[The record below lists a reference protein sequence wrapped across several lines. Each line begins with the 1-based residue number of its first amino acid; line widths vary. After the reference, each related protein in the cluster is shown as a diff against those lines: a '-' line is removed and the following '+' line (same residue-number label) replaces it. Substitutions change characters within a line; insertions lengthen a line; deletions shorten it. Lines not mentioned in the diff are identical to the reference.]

1 MIDRYFTT
9 IHKFNINR
17 SEFKYINKISFD
29 GIIYNDKF
37 IHKYDGNLRVL
48 ATCENSKN
56 KVYILDRDFTYVNF
70 IDVILDN
77 KNINSVY
84 FDGELCYISGFLKDG
99 YFSIYNLNYSNP
111 NYMGSIKLTSSF
123 NYIYKLSDDKFV
135 VVGNEHRA
143 DTYKNMQSDKV
154 FEVIKN
160 TGIKINLIDVSDKN
174 SPKIFDEYFIK
185 GKEAYLSEFLDEGKM
200 LFSKDKNLLAFTLDM
215 GDNSIDM
222 DINTAMEVNSDIL
235 ISNCDK
241 LFTGVYVFD
250 LDDKEG
256 IGLKFIIESNDNL
269 FKDKSIEGISIH
281 KDSIFIFS
289 DDYFEVF
296 DLDGKLLGEYT
307 FKKEETR

>member
-160 TGIKINLIDVSDKN
+160 TGIKINLIDYICN
-174 SPKIFDEYFIK
+174 Y
-185 GKEAYLSEFLDEGKM
+185 
-200 LFSKDKNLLAFTLDM
+200 
-215 GDNSIDM
+215 
-222 DINTAMEVNSDIL
+222 
-235 ISNCDK
+235 
-241 LFTGVYVFD
+241 
-250 LDDKEG
+250 
-256 IGLKFIIESNDNL
+256 
-269 FKDKSIEGISIH
+269 
-281 KDSIFIFS
+281 
-289 DDYFEVF
+289 
-296 DLDGKLLGEYT
+296 
-307 FKKEETR
+307 

>member
-1 MIDRYFTT
+1 
-9 IHKFNINR
+9 
-17 SEFKYINKISFD
+17 
-29 GIIYNDKF
+29 
-37 IHKYDGNLRVL
+37 
-48 ATCENSKN
+48 
-56 KVYILDRDFTYVNF
+56 
-70 IDVILDN
+70 
-77 KNINSVY
+77 
-84 FDGELCYISGFLKDG
+84 
-99 YFSIYNLNYSNP
+99 
-111 NYMGSIKLTSSF
+111 
-123 NYIYKLSDDKFV
+123 
-135 VVGNEHRA
+135 
-143 DTYKNMQSDKV
+143 
-154 FEVIKN
+154 
-160 TGIKINLIDVSDKN
+160 
-174 SPKIFDEYFIK
+174 
-185 GKEAYLSEFLDEGKM
+185 
-200 LFSKDKNLLAFTLDM
+200 M

-235 ISNCDK
+235 IPNCDK